1 VTFAVGIHFAGLT
14 GSEIFVLSAASFVP
28 FIANIGLF
36 FPCLRTK
43 TPANG
48 ASGLGEVLSWLRF
61 WVSGG
66 PELAVARAERW
77 PTQDIK
83 LAVVAPQS
91 SGRWHNPGLL
101 FQLLVDL
108 DAGDGLP
115 GLDQLL
121 PSLGRG
127 CNPSTR

>member
-1 VTFAVGIHFAGLT
+1 VTFVVGIHFVGLT
-14 GSEIFVLSAASFVP
+14 GSAKFVLSATSFVP

-48 ASGLGEVLSWLRF
+48 AYGLGEVLSWLSF

-66 PELAVARAERW
+66 PELAVVRAERW

-83 LAVVAPQS
+83 LAMVAPQS
-91 SGRWHNPGLL
+91 SGRWHTPRPSIP
-101 FQLLVDL
+101 V
-108 DAGDGLP
+108 AG
-115 GLDQLL
+115 
-121 PSLGRG
+121 
-127 CNPSTR
+127 